1 MFLGHSLTFSK
12 QKQKKQKTHRTFLF
26 DGGSIIGQTYQ
37 IRAFASMNAKFFPF
51 CTSKIYFFYFTL
63 LFLQNTHIS
72 LSIIH
77 IYSNKIFISLTLSS
91 LSQTQHH
98 PHSHHS
104 TTHHKPIGKKSR
116 TTTSSHPNRIKDIPI
131 LKLEQITIT
140 YPYPNRNNYTHTTE
154 PTNQPPP
161 FKI

>member
-1 MFLGHSLTFSK
+1 MSLGHSLTFSK
-12 QKQKKQKTHRTFLF
+12 QKQKKQKTHQTFLF

-37 IRAFASMNAKFFPF
+37 IRASASMNAKFFPF

-104 TTHHKPIGKKSR
+104 TTHHKPIGKKNQNNHIITPKLDQR
-116 TTTSSHPNRIKDIPI
+116 HTHTKIGTNHNHIPI
-131 LKLEQITIT
+131 PKPEQLH
-140 YPYPNRNNYTHTTE
+140 PCHR
-154 PTNQPPP
+154 TNQPATT
-161 FKI
+161 I